1 MFFIQRIHTLLVYS
15 QMLVNVFHWLIF
27 YFTNKKFLC
36 PESRR
41 KSAWKS
47 VLISLL
53 CCELFLCPSASHWCQ
68 HFQMQL
74 S

>member
-1 MFFIQRIHTLLVYS
+1 MFS
-15 QMLVNVFHWLIF
+15 HWLVF

-47 VLISLL
+47 VLISLP
-53 CCELFLCPSASHWCQ
+53 CCEGFLCLSASHLYKYFQIKLSYLDHDLDDVSSTQ
-68 HFQMQL
+68 HLQQ
-74 S
+74 